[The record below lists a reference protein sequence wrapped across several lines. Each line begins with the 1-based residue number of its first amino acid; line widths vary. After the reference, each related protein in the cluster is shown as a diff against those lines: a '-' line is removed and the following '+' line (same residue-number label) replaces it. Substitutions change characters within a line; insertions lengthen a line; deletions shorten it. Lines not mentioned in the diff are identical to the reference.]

1 MAATAKSVEAQHRHK
16 ENTLTVHIHRRNV
29 PTSDLRVKYNENR
42 GFVGRPSGEDVVEKS
57 YVSVSFRNALL
68 LAAVHPCCARAFT
81 LVMRMR

>member
-1 MAATAKSVEAQHRHK
+1 MK
-16 ENTLTVHIHRRNV
+16 TV
-29 PTSDLRVKYNENR
+29 DLLPPR
-42 GFVGRPSGEDVVEKS
+42 RPSGEDVVEKS